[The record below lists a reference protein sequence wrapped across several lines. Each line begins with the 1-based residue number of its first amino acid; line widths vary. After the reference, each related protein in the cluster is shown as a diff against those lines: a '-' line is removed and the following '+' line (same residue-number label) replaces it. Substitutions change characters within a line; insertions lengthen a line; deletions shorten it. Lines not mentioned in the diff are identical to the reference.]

1 MAEQLNFEYK
11 SERVL
16 RNGNMGFVIKLANLI
31 KRRAEVD
38 HLTDLVPEQLNSTEW
53 RLFIN
58 GELDKSNTNN
68 NKSLGGHSRSQPDE
82 EEEEETP
89 IDVNMERIMAR
100 FNTYSQMM
108 SQNSYSR
115 TADDDDNEE
124 FEDVVTDDKEEDQ
137 FDHLG
142 RDDDAQPMEASE
154 ISKTKEGP
162 PRLEVEVP
170 KEVELVKEFVDL
182 SYWRTIVTDTDLE
195 DLLADYE

>member
-68 NKSLGGHSRSQPDE
+68 NKSLGGHSRS
-82 EEEEETP
+82 
-89 IDVNMERIMAR
+89 
-100 FNTYSQMM
+100 
-108 SQNSYSR
+108 
-115 TADDDDNEE
+115 
-124 FEDVVTDDKEEDQ
+124 
-137 FDHLG
+137 
-142 RDDDAQPMEASE
+142 
-154 ISKTKEGP
+154 
-162 PRLEVEVP
+162 
-170 KEVELVKEFVDL
+170 
-182 SYWRTIVTDTDLE
+182 
-195 DLLADYE
+195 

>member
-16 RNGNMGFVIKLANLI
+16 RNGYMGFVTKLSNLI

-38 HLTDLVPEQLNSTEW
+38 HLTELVPEQLNSTEW

-68 NKSLGGHSRSQPDE
+68 NKSLGGHSRSQPDD

-115 TADDDDNEE
+115 SADDDDNEE
-124 FEDVVTDDKEEDQ
+124 FEDVVTDEKEEDQ

-142 RDDDAQPMEASE
+142 QDDNSTPMEASE
-154 ISKTKEGP
+154 ISQAKAE
-162 PRLEVEVP
+162 PRFEIEVP
-170 KEVELVKEFVDL
+170 KAEELVQEFVDL
-182 SYWRTIVTDTDLE
+182 SYWRSAVVDTDLE